1 MAMRPPS
8 PARVPPT
15 RQHRRPGTPAKR
27 LDRTT
32 PSTLFPLSNFAAV
45 NGDFGVFGKKSYT
58 AACSSPACLTSTIQC
73 DVPAGPPRS
82 PNIAPSIRSI
92 PSSGTHAMNT
102 SAAASLASLVDAASR
117 ARSVPFVRPFARAP
131 VRLRVRARAP
141 RAPRATPDRPTTFAR
156 VARAPA
162 RAYVA
167 SAPAAPL
174 SRSRVRPDFGDGES
188 GDARGEGGA
197 RASVRSVSGARC
209 RDAAAAR
216 ARFSRAVARR
226 RDAGGGGRFAL
237 LCVSGDGDRGGG
249 MTSEDVLREAR
260 GMRARGEV
268 PRETTLLAAV
278 NPMLGASEA
287 VRMLRKREC
296 GADGFISQPAL
307 LQNRFEA
314 WREACERSGA
324 LDGLDGGGDGALA
337 GLFLG
342 VSTARTAKSLEF

>member
-1 MAMRPPS
+1 MTSRGIGFIIARAVAARPRAPV
-8 PARVPPT
+8 ARVGASRVRRARRVASIARRDDARDAT
-15 RQHRRPGTPAKR
+15 RA
-27 LDRTT
+27 
-32 PSTLFPLSNFAAV
+32 
-45 NGDFGVFGKKSYT
+45 
-58 AACSSPACLTSTIQC
+58 
-73 DVPAGPPRS
+73 
-82 PNIAPSIRSI
+82 
-92 PSSGTHAMNT
+92 
-102 SAAASLASLVDAASR
+102 R
-117 ARSVPFVRPFARAP
+117 ARSFTLLVERSPSVDVVHQRAALDACDAI
-131 VRLRVRARAP
+131 VH
-141 RAPRATPDRPTTFAR
+141 
-156 VARAPA
+156 
-162 RAYVA
+162 
-167 SAPAAPL
+167 
-174 SRSRVRPDFGDGES
+174 PDFGDDDPS
-188 GDARGEGGA
+188 DARGEDGA

-216 ARFSRAVARR
+216 ARISRAVARR
-226 RDAGGGGRFAL
+226 RDEGGGGRFAL

-342 VSTARTAKSLEF
+342 VSTARTAKSLEFWYKLTGVDVEDADARALRDEYVERARTMTRERFDDWTFERVELAAVHAISFARASGLHVMPVTAGGYEHAARLARDVLPAFRQTS